1 MKITETILILL
12 VKRGNMSEAALAR
25 LVGMTPQNFNRKM
38 KNEFFSV
45 DDLVKI
51 AGLLD
56 CELDIAFTLKDTGE
70 VLAVPKVRSS

>member
-1 MKITETILILL
+1 
-12 VKRGNMSEAALAR
+12 MSEAALAR

-45 DDLVKI
+45 EDLVKI

-56 CELDIAFTLKDTGE
+56 CELDVSFTLKDTGE
-70 VLAVPKVRSS
+70 VLAVPKVR